1 MTIEI
6 LLVFGVL
13 AVTIVLFVSEKLR
26 IDLIAL
32 LIMVSLPWL
41 GLIEPLEALS
51 GLSSN
56 AVVSI
61 IAVMILG
68 HGVDRS
74 GIMARLTSPVL
85 KIAGENEG
93 RLTGVLAGTVGLVSG
108 FMQNIGAAALFLPG
122 IIRISKKQRIPASRL
137 LMPVGFA
144 AILGGTLTMIASS
157 PLIMLN
163 DLLKQ
168 GGEDAIR
175 LFNVTPIGLV
185 LLVSGIAYFLI
196 FGTWVLPE
204 RTGEMEE
211 GDSQEELT
219 RAWGLLSSMYCVSVP
234 AESELNGKMLDETS
248 IWEDYNLHVIVMLE
262 RSAVHYAPWRYTL
275 IREGQRMG
283 LLGRQADVE
292 RFEQEKGLRM
302 EEKRGS
308 LIEELESG
316 RAGGFAEVMVRPR
329 ASIANKTLREIA
341 LRRRY
346 GVEPILLV
354 SGSSVEHHD
363 FSDQKLKPGDTLV
376 VYGYWHLLRAIQG
389 DKDLV
394 LLTPIEPQE
403 VEPSKQVGAA
413 LCFLGAIG
421 LAIAGFPL
429 SVSLLTGAVAM
440 VLFRV
445 TTLDE
450 AYRAIDWRTVFLLAG
465 LIPLGMAMEKTGAAA
480 YVADAMADHLLQSH
494 PLVIL
499 TAVAIL
505 ATVFSLFM
513 SNVAATVLLV
523 PLVMMLGRAEGI
535 DPRGLALLV
544 AVCASNSFVLPTHQ
558 VNALY
563 MSPGAYHNRD
573 YLRAG
578 GIMSILFIIVSVGMI
593 YLFYLSR

>member
-1 MTIEI
+1 MTAEI

-13 AVTIVLFVSEKLR
+13 AVTIVLFVSETLR

-32 LIMVSLPWL
+32 LIMVALPWL

-74 GIMARLTSPVL
+74 GIMTRLTAPALRV
-85 KIAGENEG
+85 AGEKEP
-93 RLTGVLAGTVGLVSG
+93 RLTAVLSGTVGLVSG

-122 IIRISKKQRIPASRL
+122 IIRVAKKQRIPSSRL

-168 GGEDAIR
+168 GGEDTVR
-175 LFNVTPIGLV
+175 LFSVTPIGLV
-185 LLVSGIAYFLI
+185 LLVSGIAYFFV
-196 FGTWVLPE
+196 FGKWVLPD
-204 RTGEMEE
+204 RTGEVEE
-211 GDSQEELT
+211 GDTQQELI
-219 RAWGLLSSMYCVSVP
+219 RAWGLLSSIYSVSVP
-234 AESELNGKMLDETS
+234 AESELNGKMLDETA
-248 IWEDYNLHVIVMLE
+248 IWDDYNLHVIVMTE
-262 RSAVHYAPWRYTL
+262 ESEVHYAPWRYTL
-275 IREGQRMG
+275 IREGQQMG

-292 RFEQEKGLRM
+292 RFAREKGLRM

-308 LIEELESG
+308 MIEKLESG

-363 FSDQKLKPGDTLV
+363 FSDQKLEPGDTLV
-376 VYGYWHLLRAIQG
+376 VYGYWHLLRAIQA

-403 VEPSKQVGAA
+403 EESSKQLGAA

-429 SVSLLTGAVAM
+429 SVSLLTGAVVM
-440 VLFRV
+440 VLIRV
-445 TTLDE
+445 TTMDD

-465 LIPLGMAMEKTGAAA
+465 LIPLGIAMEKTGAAA
-480 YVADAMADHLLQSH
+480 YVAGAMADHLMQSH
-494 PLVIL
+494 PLLIL
-499 TAVAIL
+499 AAVAIL
-505 ATVFSLFM
+505 TTVFSLFM

-563 MSPGAYHNRD
+563 MSAGAYHNRD

-578 GIMSILFIIVSVGMI
+578 GIMSILFIAVSVGMI
-593 YLFYLSR
+593 YFFYLNR

>member
-1 MTIEI
+1 MTTEI
-6 LLVFGVL
+6 LLVFAVL
-13 AVTIVLFVSEKLR
+13 AVTIVLFVTEKLR
-26 IDLIAL
+26 IDVIAL
-32 LIMVSLPWL
+32 LIMVALPWL

-74 GIMARLTSPVL
+74 GIMGRLTAPVL
-85 KIAGENEG
+85 GVAGENER
-93 RLTGVLAGTVGLVSG
+93 RLKGVLSGTVGLVSG

-122 IIRISKKQRIPASRL
+122 IMRVSKKQRIPASRL

-157 PLIMLN
+157 PLIILN

-168 GGEDAIR
+168 GGESPFR
-175 LFNVTPIGLV
+175 LFSVTPIGTV
-185 LLVSGIAYFLI
+185 LLVSGITYFLV
-196 FGTWVLPE
+196 FGKWVLPE
-204 RTGEMEE
+204 QTGELEE
-211 GDSQEELT
+211 GDTQEELI

-234 AESELNGKMLDETS
+234 AESDLNGKLLDEIS
-248 IWEDYNLHVIVMLE
+248 IWDDYNLHVIVMQE
-262 RSAVHYAPWRYTL
+262 EGDIHYAPWRYTL
-275 IREGQRMG
+275 IREGQRMD
-283 LLGRQADVE
+283 LLGSKADVE
-292 RFEQEKGLRM
+292 RFVRDKGLRL
-302 EEKRGS
+302 EEKRDS
-308 LIEELESG
+308 TLKELESG

-346 GVEPILLV
+346 GVEPLLLV

-376 VYGYWHLLRAIQG
+376 VFGYWHLLRAIKA

-394 LLTPIEPQE
+394 LLTHIEEHEEETP
-403 VEPSKQVGAA
+403 KQVGAA

-429 SVSLLTGAVAM
+429 SISLLTGAIIM
-440 VLFRV
+440 VLIRV
-445 TTLDE
+445 VTMDE

-465 LIPLGMAMEKTGAAA
+465 LIPLGIAMEKTGAAA
-480 YVADAMADHLLQSH
+480 YVADSMAGHLMQSH
-494 PLVIL
+494 PLILL
-499 TAVAIL
+499 TAVAAL
-505 ATVFSLFM
+505 ASLFSLFM

-523 PLVMMLGRAEGI
+523 PLAMMLGRAEGI

-544 AVCASNSFVLPTHQ
+544 AVCASNSFILPTHQ

-563 MSPGAYHNRD
+563 MSPGGYHNRD

-578 GIMSILFIIVSVGMI
+578 SIMSALFIIVSVGMV
-593 YLFYLSR
+593 YSFYLNG